1 MATTAHRA
9 HIPSAHKIYQGT
21 GKTVDEAIKDAHKQI
36 PRHRQGPAVNRQTN
50 ELTPA
55 KNAAADV
62 PIRCRVL
69 DIHYESGGF
78 TGASTFSVRVTED

>member
-9 HIPSAHKIYQGT
+9 YIPSAHKVYTGT

-36 PRHRQGPAVNRQTN
+36 PRHRKGPGLNRQTN

-55 KNAAADV
+55 AEGGADV
-62 PIRCRVL
+62 PIRCKVI
-69 DIHYESGGF
+69 DIHFESGGF
-78 TGASTFSVRVTED
+78 TGASTFFARVVED